1 MPDGTQCQCPICTG
15 RAVVLTTPFSRYNY
29 VRVSRFTCSR
39 CGVFDIFEQN
49 ASSVAALITRLSQDN
64 LWARA
69 LLSYWARKTPAGQE
83 ERPVVEGR
91 LVEQIVSEQRLP
103 GVEEQADNLIR
114 FVGDR
119 LQSRQDPGGEIPFGP
134 DDLVPVVGCLD
145 PGGIWY
151 LADEFERSGVLR
163 FPPRVRS
170 VNEPLGSVPPPVLA
184 SQRRNEIRSVRLTFE
199 GWKRFAELQRS
210 HSEGPIAF
218 MAMPFGNQFLDRV
231 FAECFRPAVSNT
243 GFDLRR
249 IIDNPPAGLIDDRLR
264 VEIRKSRFLICEL
277 TSGNPGAYW
286 EGGFAEGLGRPVIY
300 TCEKGYFEKQKTHFD
315 TNHCHTVIWAEGAL
329 PDAGERLK
337 ATIRATL
344 PVEAKLVD

>member
-1 MPDGTQCQCPICTG
+1 M
-15 RAVVLTTPFSRYNY
+15 
-29 VRVSRFTCSR
+29 
-39 CGVFDIFEQN
+39 
-49 ASSVAALITRLSQDN
+49 
-64 LWARA
+64 
-69 LLSYWARKTPAGQE
+69 
-83 ERPVVEGR
+83 
-91 LVEQIVSEQRLP
+91 
-103 GVEEQADNLIR
+103 
-114 FVGDR
+114 
-119 LQSRQDPGGEIPFGP
+119 
-134 DDLVPVVGCLD
+134 
-145 PGGIWY
+145 
-151 LADEFERSGVLR
+151 ADEFERSGVLR